1 MNPLRNRSTG
11 KIEATLAY
19 ETLCLV
25 AARAIA
31 TRPAKRPQDAVV
43 HTAQSDLFLAKL
55 AETAAA
61 FLSRGPASAAKVAA
75 HTTVSSACARHNRV
89 THLVF
94 QLLLVEVREDDGNEE
109 VQHGVDAP

>member
-19 ETLCLV
+19 ETLYLV

-61 FLSRGPASAAKVAA
+61 FLWRGPASAAKVAA
-75 HTTVSSACARHNRV
+75 LTHRELGMRSAQPGYTLGLSAAARGSWR
-89 THLVF
+89 
-94 QLLLVEVREDDGNEE
+94 G
-109 VQHGVDAP
+109 